1 VNNFKIKSV
10 CATSDGYDAFDC
22 VYCRLC
28 LSPTSTM
35 LLLKLDAPV
44 LKANDIV
51 LLEFVV
57 RRYFPDCKVRS
68 AWGVTFDLMR
78 MFRMLSAPD
87 DAPVEPNSGDKRSA
101 IVIDDD

>member
-1 VNNFKIKSV
+1 VPFTDI
-10 CATSDGYDAFDC
+10 YDAPL
-22 VYCRLC
+22 VANSRVN
-28 LSPTSTM
+28 
-35 LLLKLDAPV
+35 LKLDAAV

-57 RRYFPDCKVRS
+57 RRYFPDRKVRS